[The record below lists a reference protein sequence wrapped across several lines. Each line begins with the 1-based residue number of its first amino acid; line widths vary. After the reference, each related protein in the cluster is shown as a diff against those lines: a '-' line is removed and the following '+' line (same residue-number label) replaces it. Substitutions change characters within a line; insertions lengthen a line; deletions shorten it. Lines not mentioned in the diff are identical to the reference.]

1 MSTYQNKLYQC
12 LVRPIVSGPIVAVR
26 AQPESGINTRSRFD
40 VSLYSPSR
48 LKAAVLLAV
57 ASTILSTS
65 PVMAQ
70 DDPADACIEAARLI
84 REDNDLVG
92 ALDEARWCV
101 EGLEQLKQQQTLAVL
116 PDEVDGFKGGE
127 TSSEKVLGM
136 SMIERKYARDSS
148 VIEVSLTGAGGAGG
162 GLAAIA
168 QMGMKLGAQ
177 AGKKLR
183 IQRRT
188 VVDMSEGSN
197 PTFMVQLRSGSVLN
211 ISSNN
216 TDYETTL
223 SFIKAF
229 PIADLDD
236 VLKE

>member
-1 MSTYQNKLYQC
+1 MSTYQNRLHQRVVGRIMSCIAQRKS
-12 LVRPIVSGPIVAVR
+12 PISVNI
-26 AQPESGINTRSRFD
+26 RSRAEAARY
-40 VSLYSPSR
+40 VACR
-48 LKAAVLLAV
+48 LKPAVLALLATTV
-57 ASTILSTS
+57 MSTQ
-65 PVMAQ
+65 PVIAQ
-70 DDPADACIEAARLI
+70 DDPADACIEAARLM

-136 SMIERKYARDSS
+136 SMIEREYKRDNSA
-148 VIEVSLTGAGGAGG
+148 IEVSLTGAGGAGG

-177 AGKKLR
+177 TGKKMR

-188 VVDMSEGSN
+188 VVDMSEGTS
-197 PTFMVQLRSGSVLN
+197 PTFMIQLRSGSVLN
-211 ISSNN
+211 ISSSN
-216 TDYETTL
+216 TDYDTTL

-236 VLKE
+236 ALKE